1 MTPEAVRDRGIG
13 GLTVTTHSSKVPT
26 AALAKLPRP
35 IVEEWTWQ
43 QRGRCQNLPSEV
55 FFPEDAARKSRRAGE
70 ARAKRIC
77 LSCPVLDECREHA
90 IRTPEPYGIWGAT
103 TPRERL
109 DLSA

>member
-1 MTPEAVRDRGIG
+1 MTSTI
-13 GLTVTTHSSKVPT
+13 TSTTTKRSSRMPG
-26 AALAKLPRP
+26 AALANLPRP
-35 IVEEWTWQ
+35 LAEEWTWQ

-55 FFPEDAARKSRRAGE
+55 FFPEDSARKSRRARE

-90 IRTPEPYGIWGAT
+90 IRTPETYGIWGAT

-109 DLSA
+109 DLGA